1 MTSYMI
7 LWRHEREVRKI
18 KQMTVRLE
26 DEFYKEVKYALIE
39 KEKSFNEYVV
49 ELIKKDLKESKK

>member
-1 MTSYMI
+1 M
-7 LWRHEREVRKI
+7 RKI